1 MPAFYEIKFLPEGT
15 VVEFYGSEGNRYLL
29 ADGALL
35 RMNAAP
41 VWCRVCSK
49 FAEGEV
55 VEPLAEIDQQLAD
68 LRDENSLFYQVAQD
82 SLAGPGFHAEMIA
95 ETQKRRKWR
104 EARIAGPK
112 CLRCGTTEI
121 VVLPRDQA
129 IANPF
134 SSGTLTLQF
143 AGFASVAFSNGL
155 FSPEG
160 DRLDTAEKPS
170 R

>member
-1 MPAFYEIKFLPEGT
+1 MSAFYEIKFQPEGT

-29 ADGALL
+29 ADGTFL
-35 RMNAAP
+35 RVNASP
-41 VWCRVCSK
+41 VWCRVCNE
-49 FAEGEV
+49 FAEGEI

-68 LRDENSLFYQVAQD
+68 LRDENSLLYQIAQD
-82 SLAGPGFHAEMIA
+82 RLAAPGFHAEMIA

-121 VVLPRDQA
+121 VALPRDQA

-134 SSGTLTLQF
+134 SSGTLTLEL
-143 AGFASVAFSNGL
+143 AGFASVAFSDGL

-160 DRLDTAEKPS
+160 DRLGAAERPS